1 MADLEQRFREAR
13 GLPLFE
19 RLDRLNRLS
28 VEISVLLKTAKLD
41 PATRAGLTKLRAKV
55 RDAKQW
61 WHDSP
66 PRKKGWP
73 NLVTQGRKGQPK
85 TIEQPKE

>member
-1 MADLEQRFREAR
+1 MSELEDRFSEAR

-41 PATRAGLTKLRAKV
+41 PANRAALTKLRANV

-61 WHDSP
+61 WHDTP
-66 PRKKGWP
+66 PPKRDFPK
-73 NLVTQGRKGQPK
+73 LVPRGRKGRTK
-85 TIEQPKE
+85 TIEQPKD